1 MENPSLEQYFRD
13 QQVSLQWLPVL
24 RALAQELSE
33 RADVADLRQLFF
45 QVGERFALDVQGRFD
60 NIETLSALEQAL
72 NELWQQM
79 NWGFVSL
86 QEGKA
91 SVDIFHSCAPLAQA
105 FGDEAMAWSIGLL
118 EGFYQHVFKVLGA
131 GDAMQV
137 EGVGSEGMDIQ
148 LLFGR

>member
-45 QVGERFALDVQGRFD
+45 QVGERFALDVQDRFD
-60 NIETLSALEQAL
+60 SIETLSGLELAL

-91 SVDIFHSCAPLAQA
+91 SVDIFHSATPLAQA
-105 FGDEAMAWSIGLL
+105 FGDDALEWSIGLL

-131 GDAMQV
+131 GDAMRV
-137 EGVGSEGMDIQ
+137 EGVGSEGIDIQ
-148 LLFGR
+148 LRFGR

>member
-86 QEGKA
+86 QERKA
-91 SVDIFHSCAPLAQA
+91 SVDILHSCAPLAQA

-148 LLFGR
+148 LRFGR